1 MCSSVDNIYIVVR
14 RNVILT
20 IYKVVELF
28 YSSLFSTMK
37 KLHWIAVVLLII
49 GGINWGLVGAFGF
62 NLIET
67 LFNDFDSVERAV
79 YVFIGLSAL
88 WRLHDVFILKK

>member
-1 MCSSVDNIYIVVR
+1 
-14 RNVILT
+14 
-20 IYKVVELF
+20 
-28 YSSLFSTMK
+28 MK